1 MIKSN
6 GLGTRN
12 TKRRESMLK
21 LIWTTF
27 FIISFNAYAILEFE
41 DASSPE
47 LVTSARALA
56 MGNAYMSKVDDS
68 WAAFYNPAGLGTVR
82 GLMFH
87 LGNVHLET
95 NNGFLDVTGGSGN
108 FLESTGDYSDAFT
121 ADGLRSLHA
130 DSPGEISH
138 ARINLFPNITFRGFT
153 LGYMY
158 SQQNRA
164 RLRSID
170 DEFEIAER
178 TDSGPVM
185 ALNLSLFGGIFKI
198 GATGILLTRKQIQKD
213 FASVESTDIDK
224 NVDYKQGTMTHVTA
238 GMRLTL
244 PFFMLP
250 TFSVVQRN
258 SSNGRWYDEELGG
271 VPDTIP
277 QTTDAGFSI
286 EPIAARNLRM
296 HFEVN
301 YKDIGNR
308 YDTVASNRKIVGGME
323 IGWQRMFF
331 FRLGYGDGWGSG
343 GIGVRNEKF
352 IFDLTTYAIE
362 ASEEEN
368 AFREEEDRRYIMSF
382 SSGF

>member
-1 MIKSN
+1 MAKLLNI
-6 GLGTRN
+6 LILLF
-12 TKRRESMLK
+12 SM
-21 LIWTTF
+21 
-27 FIISFNAYAILEFE
+27 NAHAILDFE
-41 DASSPE
+41 DATTPE
-47 LVTSARALA
+47 LITSARAKA

-68 WAAFYNPAGLGTVR
+68 WSAFYNPAGLGTVR
-82 GLMFH
+82 GVQFH

-95 NNGFLDVTGGSGN
+95 NNGFLDITGGNGN
-108 FLESTGDYSDAFT
+108 FLNSTGDYTDAFT

-130 DSPGEISH
+130 DSPGRISH

-164 RLRSID
+164 RLKSID
-170 DEFEIAER
+170 DDFEIAER

-185 ALNLSLFGGIFKI
+185 ALNLSLFGGIIKI
-198 GATGILLTRKQIQKD
+198 GATGILLTRRQIQKD
-213 FASVESTDIDK
+213 FTSVESTNIDEQ
-224 NVDYKQGTMTHVTA
+224 VDYRKGTMTHVTA
-238 GMRLTL
+238 GMRITL

-250 TFSVVQRN
+250 TLSVVHRN
-258 SSNGRWYDEELGG
+258 SSQGQWYDEELGG
-271 VPDTIP
+271 APDEIP
-277 QTTDAGFSI
+277 QTTDVGFSL

-301 YKDIGNR
+301 YKDIGDQ
-308 YDTVASNRKIVGGME
+308 YDTVGTNRKIMGGME
-323 IGWQRMFF
+323 IGWKRMFF

-343 GIGVRNEKF
+343 GIGVRNEQF

-362 ASEEEN
+362 ASEKEN
-368 AFREEEDRRYIMSF
+368 AFREDEDRRYIMSF

>member
-1 MIKSN
+1 MF
-6 GLGTRN
+6 RV
-12 TKRRESMLK
+12 
-21 LIWTTF
+21 LILLTF
-27 FIISFNAYAILEFE
+27 IWHNSALAILDFE

-47 LVTSARALA
+47 LITSARAKA

-68 WAAFYNPAGLGTVR
+68 WSAFYNPAGLGTVR
-82 GLMFH
+82 GLQFH

-95 NNGFLDVTGGSGN
+95 NNGFFDVTSGSGN
-108 FLESTGDYSDAFT
+108 FLDSTGDYTDAFT
-121 ADGLRSLHA
+121 ADGLRRLHA
-130 DSPGEISH
+130 DNPGNISH

-164 RLRSID
+164 RLKSTND
-170 DEFEIAER
+170 NFEIAER
-178 TDSGPVM
+178 IDSGPVM
-185 ALNLSLFGGIFKI
+185 ALNLSLFGGIIKI

-213 FASVESTDIDK
+213 FTSVENTVINEK
-224 NVDYKQGTMTHVTA
+224 VDYRGGTMTHITA

-244 PFFMLP
+244 PVFMLP
-250 TFSVVQRN
+250 TISVVHRN
-258 SSNGRWYDEELGG
+258 SSQGQWYGEQFGGTPDE
-271 VPDTIP
+271 IP
-277 QTTDAGFSI
+277 QTTDVGLSL

-301 YKDIGNR
+301 YKDINDA
-308 YDTVASNRKIVGGME
+308 YDTVAQNRKILGGME
-323 IGWQRMFF
+323 LGWKRMFF

-343 GIGVRNEKF
+343 GIGVRNENF

-362 ASEEEN
+362 GDETEN
-368 AFREEEDRRYIMSF
+368 AFREDEDRRYILSF